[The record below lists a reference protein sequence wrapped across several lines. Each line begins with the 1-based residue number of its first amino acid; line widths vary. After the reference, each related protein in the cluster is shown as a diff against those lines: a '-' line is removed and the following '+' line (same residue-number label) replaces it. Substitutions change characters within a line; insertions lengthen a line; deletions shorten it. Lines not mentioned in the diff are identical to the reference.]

1 MIIRVGL
8 VGPKEM
14 AIAGSDGQQVNIPAL
29 RLYAME
35 RRRVVCKAHYWI
47 WVAYVRV

>member
-8 VGPKEM
+8 VGPKGM
-14 AIAGSDGQQVNIPAL
+14 AIAGPDGQQINISAL

-35 RRRVVCKAHYWI
+35 RRRVVLLASYMD
-47 WVAYVRV
+47 